1 MVLFGYKQRTA
12 TWTLLCSAREA
23 ELRLDP
29 SPSRL
34 TTHTIQPPLP
44 KDLGSQEGEGRTPSP
59 PSFSLSDMQL
69 LALLCSRGT
78 DLCFPAS
85 RVWGSHTVKPS
96 GVCPSKDSNSRL
108 QALRFLT

>member
-59 PSFSLSDMQL
+59 PSF
-69 LALLCSRGT
+69 
-78 DLCFPAS
+78 
-85 RVWGSHTVKPS
+85 RV
-96 GVCPSKDSNSRL
+96 
-108 QALRFLT
+108 FLTCSSWLFSVPEELTSASQHVGYGEVTQ